1 MKRREDRVT
10 EGLPALVGAEPT
22 NDSRN
27 LPKQIRSMKMLGAQL
42 ASHVPVLDLEFL
54 MGEYTLMPK
63 LNNRHM
69 TPRDSTLGNLAQASR
84 SSYLL
89 ALTTKLLYV
98 AKSPRLGRN

>member
-54 MGEYTLMPK
+54 MGEYTLLYRAMVP
-63 LNNRHM
+63 LVYV
-69 TPRDSTLGNLAQASR
+69 PPSQLAPLCR
-84 SSYLL
+84 GSSPQ
-89 ALTTKLLYV
+89 LY
-98 AKSPRLGRN
+98 